1 MIWETFL
8 PRLFF
13 VNMKTLSP
21 VVGALSTM
29 PINKPRLGLLNTV
42 TSAQE
47 KYLISTRGSTELVR
61 SVTGGGE
68 LSNAD
73 HLRTLSEERRD
84 GKKDRDVAYESRLKG
99 LVSDI
104 KGTNKRLLLCAKS
117 TGYCLIVRSTAVSGK
132 VMSATY
138 FWDFKCACYNVSPV
152 NLQSHCDGCG
162 TSFGVMHT
170 LSCSIRGLVIVRHKE
185 IRDKI
190 LYQSQRIFT

>member
-1 MIWETFL
+1 
-8 PRLFF
+8 
-13 VNMKTLSP
+13 MKTLSP

-47 KYLISTRGSTELVR
+47 KYLIYTRGSTELVR
-61 SVTGGGE
+61 AVTGGGE

-104 KGTNKRLLLCAKS
+104 KGTNKRLLLRAKS

-138 FWDFKCACYNVSPV
+138 FWDF
-152 NLQSHCDGCG
+152 
-162 TSFGVMHT
+162 
-170 LSCSIRGLVIVRHKE
+170 
-185 IRDKI
+185 
-190 LYQSQRIFT
+190 